1 MTRRTLLQMS
11 AMLLWL
17 RQSGFSEERR
27 LIEIGQLIDT
37 LRTIPKIR
45 AKVAHELNDS
55 YPVPTK
61 DALVVFFSAQSRL
74 PPAKVFKLWP
84 PNWIAWFSPKD
95 GSLLRLEEHL
105 PEYYGLSG
113 RRDGPFAEWAPP
125 EEWKTAGVV
134 DSKVADLIA
143 SMNTLYPEWFEGK
156 RPGVEAAKMFR
167 VRFLELEQP
176 LIGCYRHVAPDFFK
190 WVGL

>member
-95 GSLLRLEEHL
+95 GFLLRLEEHL

-113 RRDGPFAEWAPP
+113 RRDGP
-125 EEWKTAGVV
+125 
-134 DSKVADLIA
+134 IC
-143 SMNTLYPEWFEGK
+143 
-156 RPGVEAAKMFR
+156 R
-167 VRFLELEQP
+167 V
-176 LIGCYRHVAPDFFK
+176 GTS
-190 WVGL
+190 